1 MTSIHLLYAPE
12 NRDLAD
18 RLTADLGR
26 AGIMFEHHTLQPNE
40 PAGRLSARME
50 ATGGP
55 VLWLLTDNFLK
66 NPLCMAGAWKM
77 YQTLSAQRRLLT
89 VVADGREQQ
98 PHGTYRA
105 VSTHFDR
112 AGEVVRYMNY
122 WQEIFLKSTD
132 RLRDAPLEQREA
144 YDREV
149 EVYRLIANDIGELF
163 TALRE
168 AGYVRWDAF
177 RADDYALFFQHF
189 GLLDRYHA
197 YRGLAALDAE
207 APPVTPAEIPAAS
220 APIAPPV
227 FSGPI
232 RLQPVEDPVKVAA
245 EAPVAQ
251 PEHIA
256 TSPAQPTEPAL
267 RQDDE
272 TSIRQAIRDAWTW
285 IEKGYPQ
292 RGIEMLR
299 QLTEQHPGHAIAL
312 AEYHRAR
319 AHFAQ
324 PEPVATTPVESPAP
338 SPPLSPKPSAPSNG
352 YAPTEADAYNAM
364 GENAAVKGDHLLAKY
379 CWDRVADLDPHY
391 PKVFLKLAD
400 LTTAHLLNDYP
411 EAAIYYIEQALVA
424 EPDNA
429 DLHYRYAVLLRD
441 RLNQSDRARQLF
453 GVVVALR
460 PDHADAWLALAELTH
475 AAGDLK
481 QAHDLYQHAGSLD
494 PHLRTA
500 ERDTFFAIPAPE
512 TPPAPTP
519 EQVQPTAEAPKQRP
533 TQVLTVLITG
543 ATSGIGLATAEV
555 FARHGHRLLLVGRR
569 ADRLEA
575 LRERLTRERS
585 DAAVLTLPFDVRNA
599 NAVAE
604 YLNHLP
610 EGWDEIDILI
620 NNAGLAKGLAPIH
633 EGSLEHWDTMIDTN
647 IKGLLYVTRAVAPG
661 MVQRRRGHII
671 NVSSSAGKEVYPSGN
686 VYCATKF
693 AVEALTRGM
702 RLDLHAYGI
711 RVSQVSPGHTED
723 TEFALT
729 RFDGDTERARIYED
743 FQPLKAADV
752 AEAIYF
758 IATRPPHVNVQDIWM
773 YSTQQASATMINRSG
788 RL

>member
-26 AGIMFEHHTLQPNE
+26 AGVVFEHHTLQPNE

-98 PHGTYRA
+98 PDGTYRA
-105 VSTHFDR
+105 VPTHFDR

-122 WQEIFLKSTD
+122 WQEVFLKSTD

-149 EVYRLIANDIGELF
+149 EAYRLIANDIGELF

-168 AGYVRWDAF
+168 AGYARWDAF

-207 APPVTPAEIPAAS
+207 APPVTPAETPAAS

-232 RLQPVEDPVKVAA
+232 RLQPVEAPVEVAA
-245 EAPVAQ
+245 EAPAAQ
-251 PEHIA
+251 LERISPP
-256 TSPAQPTEPAL
+256 PAQPIEPAP
-267 RQDDE
+267 REDDE
-272 TSIRQAIRDAWTW
+272 TNIRQAIRDAWTW

-299 QLTEQHPGHAIAL
+299 QLTEQYPGHAIAL

-324 PEPVATTPVESPAP
+324 PEPVATPPVESPAP
-338 SPPLSPKPSAPSNG
+338 PPPPASKPSAPSNG

-364 GENAAVKGDHLLAKY
+364 GDNAAAKGDHLLAKY
-379 CWDRVADLDPHY
+379 CWDRVADLDPNY
-391 PKVFLKLAD
+391 PEVFRKLAD

-411 EAAIYYIEQALVA
+411 EAATYYIEQALAA

-429 DLHYRYAVLLRD
+429 DLHYRYAALLRD
-441 RLNQSDRARQLF
+441 RLNQPDRARQLF

-460 PDHADAWLALAELTH
+460 PDRADAWLALAELTH

-481 QAHDLYQHAGSLD
+481 QAHDLYQHASSLD

-500 ERDTFFAIPAPE
+500 ERDAFFAPPAPE
-512 TPPAPTP
+512 VTPAPMP
-519 EQVQPTAEAPKQRP
+519 EQAQPTAEAPEQRP

-543 ATSGIGLATAEV
+543 ATSGIGLATAEI

-569 ADRLEA
+569 AERLEA
-575 LRERLTRERS
+575 LRERLAREHP

-610 EGWDEIDILI
+610 EGWEEIDVLV

-671 NVSSSAGKEVYPSGN
+671 NVSSSAGKEVYPNGN

-729 RFDGDTERARIYED
+729 RFDGDAERARIYED

-758 IATRPPHVNVQDIWM
+758 IATRPPHVNVQDVWM
-773 YSTQQASATMINRSG
+773 YSTQQASATLIDRSG
-788 RL
+788 RS

>member
-1 MTSIHLLYAPE
+1 MISIHLLYAPE
-12 NRDLAD
+12 NRALAN

-26 AGIMFEHHTLQPNE
+26 AGIVFEHHTPQPNE
-40 PAGRLSARME
+40 LPGRLSARME

-77 YQTLSAQRRLLT
+77 YQTLSVQKRLLT
-89 VVADGREQQ
+89 VVADGCEVQ
-98 PHGTYRA
+98 PDGSRRP
-105 VSTHFDR
+105 VPTHFER

-122 WQEIFLKSTD
+122 WQEVFLKSTD
-132 RLRDAPLEQREA
+132 RLREAPLEQREA

-149 EVYRLIANDIGELF
+149 ETYRLIANDIGELF

-168 AGYVRWDAF
+168 AGYARWDAF
-177 RADDYALFFQHF
+177 KADEYALFFQHF
-189 GLLDRYHA
+189 GLIDRYHT
-197 YRGLAALDAE
+197 YRELAVLDAE
-207 APPVTPAEIPAAS
+207 APPVAAVEAPIAS

-227 FSGPI
+227 FRGP
-232 RLQPVEDPVKVAA
+232 LTPQPVEAPIETVVKPLDSETVD
-245 EAPVAQ
+245 APQ
-251 PEHIA
+251 PPI
-256 TSPAQPTEPAL
+256 EPPKTAL
-267 RQDDE
+267 PEDEEIRIRQD
-272 TSIRQAIRDAWTW
+272 IRNAWTW
-285 IEKGYPQ
+285 IDKGYPE

-299 QLTEQHPGHAIAL
+299 QLTQQHPGHAIAL

-319 AHFAQ
+319 AHFTQ
-324 PEPVATTPVESPAP
+324 PEPIAVTPAETLPPPPPPAE
-338 SPPLSPKPSAPSNG
+338 KPTAPSNG

-364 GENAAVKGDHLLAKY
+364 GETASTKGDYLLAKY
-379 CWDRVADLDPHY
+379 CWDRVADLDPNY
-391 PKVFLKLAD
+391 PEVFRKLAD
-400 LTTAHLLNDYP
+400 LTTEHLLEDFP
-411 EAAIYYIEQALVA
+411 EAALYYIEQALAA
-424 EPDNA
+424 EPNNA
-429 DLHYRYAVLLRD
+429 DLHSRYAAFLRD
-441 RLNQSDRARQLF
+441 RMDQPDRARQVF
-453 GVVVALR
+453 GTVVALQ
-460 PDHADAWLALAELTH
+460 PDRADAWMALAELTH
-475 AAGDLK
+475 AAGDHK
-481 QAHDLYQHAGSLD
+481 QAYDLYQHAGTLD
-494 PHLRTA
+494 PNLRTA
-500 ERDTFFAIPAPE
+500 ERDALFGPTPKETPTPTLALQPAPE
-512 TPPAPTP
+512 TLQQHP
-519 EQVQPTAEAPKQRP
+519 VR
-533 TQVLTVLITG
+533 VLTVLITG

-555 FARHGHRLLLVGRR
+555 FAQHGHRLVLVGRR
-569 ADRLEA
+569 SDRLEA
-575 LRERLTRERS
+575 LRKRFAEQYPDVEMLS
-585 DAAVLTLPFDVRNA
+585 LPLDVRNPQ
-599 NAVAE
+599 AVVE
-604 YLNHLP
+604 SLSQLP
-610 EGWDEIDILI
+610 EEWEEIDVLV

-671 NVSSSAGKEVYPSGN
+671 NVSSSAGKEVYPNGN

-729 RFDGDTERARIYED
+729 RFDGDAERARIYED

-773 YSTQQASATMINRSG
+773 YSTQQASATTIDRSG
-788 RL
+788 RQ